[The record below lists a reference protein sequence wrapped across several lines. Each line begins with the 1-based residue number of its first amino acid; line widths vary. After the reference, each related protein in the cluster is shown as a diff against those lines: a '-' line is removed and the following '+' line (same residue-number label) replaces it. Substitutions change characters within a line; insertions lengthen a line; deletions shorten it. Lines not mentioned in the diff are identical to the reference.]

1 MDWQKDK
8 QEIKILPDTWSS
20 IAPHLEGSISII
32 AKHYGCQHHVK
43 LLKDLLG
50 LRVVQLVCEAE
61 VMEGPHVGTKSEC
74 GIIRSLQGLSQ
85 HHPGIHWALEEK
97 NIIKFEKGICVGERQ
112 IYMPKYYTF
121 IHQSLLWFHLCL
133 HFIIT
138 LMNSYS
144 PTLPSP
150 SPILAFN
157 I

>member
-8 QEIKILPDTWSS
+8 QEIKKLPDTRSS

-61 VMEGPHVGTKSEC
+61 IMEGPHVGTKSEC

-85 HHPGIHWALEEK
+85 HHPGVNWALEEK
-97 NIIKFEKGICVGERQ
+97 YIIKIEKGR
-112 IYMPKYYTF
+112 PKYYTF
-121 IHQSLLWFHLCL
+121 IHQSLSWFHLCL
-133 HFIIT
+133 HFVIT
-138 LMNSYS
+138 SMNSYS
-144 PTLPSP
+144 PPLLSP